1 MRKICLIYTGG
12 TIGMRQNVNGK
23 LAPVDFEEL
32 RKNIPALRLL
42 PIELEVK
49 TMDRPLDSSEMD
61 PTVWADL
68 ATEIYGLHDLFDG
81 FVVLH
86 GTDTMAFTASALS
99 FMLRGLKKPVIITGS
114 QLPVG
119 VLRTDAVENLLSAL
133 EFAAMEESGT
143 AVIQEVCIYFEYKL
157 YRGNRSYKRSSNEFN
172 AFSSPNFPS
181 LAESGVRMTV
191 HKELLWRSS
200 KTKLELHKGFS
211 NDVGVVTLYPGLNF
225 NALQVQSNWRILL
238 LRTFGAGNAP
248 NSPDFI
254 EFLSRCSDNG
264 TVIVNTSQCVSG
276 GKAQDRGAD
285 DL

>member
-1 MRKICLIYTGG
+1 
-12 TIGMRQNVNGK
+12 
-23 LAPVDFEEL
+23 
-32 RKNIPALRLL
+32 
-42 PIELEVK
+42 
-49 TMDRPLDSSEMD
+49 
-61 PTVWADL
+61 
-68 ATEIYGLHDLFDG
+68 
-81 FVVLH
+81 
-86 GTDTMAFTASALS
+86 MAFTASALS

-133 EFAAMEESGT
+133 EFAAMEEAGDP
-143 AVIQEVCIYFEYKL
+143 VIQEVCIYFEYKL
-157 YRGNRSYKRSSNEFN
+157 YRGNRAYKRSSSEFD
-172 AFSSPNFPS
+172 AFSSPNFPP

-200 KTKLELHKGFS
+200 KAKLELHKGFS
-211 NDVGVVTLYPGLNF
+211 NEVGVVTLYPGLNF
-225 NALQVQSNWRILL
+225 SALQVQPNWRILL

-276 GKAQDRGAD
+276 AVVHGLYDSSSALERFNVLSAKDMTFESALVKAMLLLSESV
-285 DL
+285 DLREFGIKFSSSLAGELTE